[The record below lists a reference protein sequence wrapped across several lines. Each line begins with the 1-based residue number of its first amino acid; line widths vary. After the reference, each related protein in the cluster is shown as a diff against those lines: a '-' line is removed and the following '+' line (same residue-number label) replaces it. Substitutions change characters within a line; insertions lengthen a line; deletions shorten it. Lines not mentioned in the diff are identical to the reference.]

1 MDRCVSSSKVR
12 PVHTRLTEVWPFAR
26 TQIYYHN
33 TKTQETAWEIPH
45 IDSEEEDDVAGPDLS
60 SFPAPKPPRRPL
72 AVPPRG
78 SSIDILDPLDN
89 STGDVDND
97 FSPYGLRRRLSE
109 IEEGSAGPST
119 SVHKKDKVGEILG
132 YGGSNMVQSTG
143 VPLPAGS
150 VPPGRPGMDRRPSEM
165 SIESV
170 NSFSMAG
177 RKNGTT
183 GSGRSKSRK
192 GLGEALKAF
201 GISRNPSLTAG
212 PGQTMPSNAGGST
225 SSGHHANGSGSSGW
239 KMDRFGA
246 MEKAVKRLSGTPRSE
261 NFGPGPPVDTRASIL
276 SVASNGTSKS
286 RSTSVR
292 KSQESSLDSARQRN
306 MLAWEEEAIV
316 RMERA
321 ANAEHAVMDLEQKVE
336 DVTSALDEI
345 IQASATYLSVFEARE
360 AELSSGSGEVTR
372 LKEADAL
379 RLAILGITA
388 PVRRLV
394 QACRHAVLGLPAIV
408 IETLLDIPSQVPTQD
423 HALSFLSGEGLHPAQ
438 RRVVASLSKIVFS
451 AHSAVGMDWP
461 LQASAEKLGKDA
473 ADILGSIELF
483 IHEVKALGCLS
494 EMGRGVKQIEPSWGF
509 SEVLASRKRQWRR
522 LDEQT
527 LKLVDQLVSSMDSQV
542 ERLTSQDSDDLDDT
556 DRRIQLEQAVALVE
570 SFENVLR
577 NLDVAATL
585 DLDASTAPSTPVES
599 SPVTPEVNYSGLVAQ
614 AIEHKQ
620 AYEDIL
626 ADTRSA
632 SSQLVWAMMLPEADR
647 RSAELLLRFQATWE
661 KAGPLLG
668 DMANNATRQAEA
680 IANGQTK
687 GNIGRRSAR
696 VLEREK
702 IARRMRSSS
711 RSSSLASL
719 QPFAL
724 RRERGSQRYD
734 DADNESLRS
743 QDLNSQP
750 FASRSNPSLHARQ
763 RSVGRGG
770 ISASSS
776 FSNLSAMN
784 EMEGGQGA
792 GSARSSTTQFMK
804 GGMSFL
810 RNRSA
815 SEVDPSKPMPCVLQV
830 PTADDLRLIGHS
842 PIQGNKKKLAKWLG
856 EEEVSEILDPTSIRP
871 QVEENPSYLAVDY
884 SDDDVILYMDGAVKA
899 GTLPA
904 LIERLTLH
912 DRTGKRSGTTS

>member
-1 MDRCVSSSKVR
+1 M
-12 PVHTRLTEVWPFAR
+12 
-26 TQIYYHN
+26 
-33 TKTQETAWEIPH
+33 
-45 IDSEEEDDVAGPDLS
+45 S
-60 SFPAPKPPRRPL
+60 SFPAPKAPRRPL

-78 SSIDILDPLDN
+78 SSIDTIDPLDN
-89 STGDVDND
+89 SIGGVDND

-109 IEEGSAGPST
+109 IEEGSAGPS
-119 SVHKKDKVGEILG
+119 SGGQKKDKVVEMHG
-132 YGGSNMVQSTG
+132 YGSSNMVHSTG
-143 VPLPAGS
+143 VPLPAVS

-170 NSFSMAG
+170 NSFSMTG
-177 RKNGTT
+177 RRNGTT
-183 GSGRSKSRK
+183 GSGKSKSRK

-212 PGQTMPSNAGGST
+212 PGQTMPFNAGGSS

-261 NFGPGPPVDTRASIL
+261 HFGGPESPVDTRASIL

-286 RSTSVR
+286 RSASVR
-292 KSQESSLDSARQRN
+292 KSQESSVDSARQRS
-306 MLAWEEEAIV
+306 MLVWEEEAIV

-321 ANAEHAVMDLEQKVE
+321 ANTEHAVTDLEQKVE

-360 AELSSGSGEVTR
+360 VELSSGTGEVTR
-372 LKEADAL
+372 FKEADAL
-379 RLAILGITA
+379 RLAVLGITA

-473 ADILGSIELF
+473 TDILGSIELF
-483 IHEVKALGCLS
+483 IHEVKTLGCLS
-494 EMGRGVKQIEPSWGF
+494 ETGRGVKQIEPSWGF
-509 SEVLASRKRQWRR
+509 GEVLAPRKRQWRR

-542 ERLTSQDSDDLDDT
+542 ERLTTQDSDDLDDT
-556 DRRIQLEQAVALVE
+556 DRRAQLEQAVALVE
-570 SFENVLR
+570 NFESVLR

-585 DLDASTAPSTPVES
+585 DLDESTAPSTPVES
-599 SPVTPEVNYSGLVAQ
+599 SPVTPGVDYSGLVTQ

-632 SSQLVWAMMLPEADR
+632 SSQLVWAMMQPEADR
-647 RSAELLLRFQATWE
+647 RSAELLLAFQATWE

-680 IANGQTK
+680 IANGQAK

-719 QPFAL
+719 QPFAP

-734 DADNESLRS
+734 EADNESLRS

-750 FASRSNPSLHARQ
+750 FASRSNPSLHGRQ

-784 EMEGGQGA
+784 EMEGGQGG

-804 GGMSFL
+804 GGMTFL

-815 SEVDPSKPMPCVLQV
+815 SEVDPSERKPCPLQV
-830 PTADDLRLIGHS
+830 TVADTFRLIGHS
-842 PIQGNKKKLAKWLG
+842 PVQGNKKKLAKWLG
-856 EEEVSEILDPTSIRP
+856 EEEVSEILDPTSFKP

-884 SDDDVILYMDGAVKA
+884 SDNDVILYMDGAVKA

-912 DRTGKRSGTTS
+912 DRTGKRSGTMISIPHIDTSIIRQTIRSMLPS